1 MGNLSNFNAAD
12 HQSDSYEPLN
22 GEYTF
27 GILDAEIE
35 VMDDN
40 RTRLVVQLQV
50 TSSKDNNRLQYDRI
64 WLKHATSAQAQE
76 IGLQRLSQLLYAAG
90 IPDADDTSELIGRTV
105 RAICGPQKRDPQY
118 GEVKKYLQ
126 QPADAKSA
134 DEPITSIP
142 DDLF

>member
-1 MGNLSNFNAAD
+1 
-12 HQSDSYEPLN
+12 
-22 GEYTF
+22 
-27 GILDAEIE
+27 
-35 VMDDN
+35 
-40 RTRLVVQLQV
+40 
-50 TSSKDNNRLQYDRI
+50 
-64 WLKHATSAQAQE
+64 
-76 IGLQRLSQLLYAAG
+76 LQRLSQLLYAAG